1 MFKNFKDKLKNAFN
15 RFAKEVDES
24 ADIADGETETQ
35 EDREELAKEAKEL
48 EEEKLSEKKNFSEA
62 SSKDGEDSEEIEE
75 SEVGETE
82 ELSDKDNATPK
93 KGFFGRFFGQK
104 NIDSETVEDDEKAV
118 TIDEIEESDEEP
130 IEEEKL
136 EIPEDIPDEMNKKE
150 LESFQKVIE
159 NRIKNIKDKGKQIIG
174 KQPKEDPVEVAKKQ
188 SQEEETVEK
197 KGFIQKLS
205 DSLTKKI
212 LSEKAFNELF
222 WELEITLLENNVA
235 VEVIEL
241 VKENLAKE
249 LVDKP
254 IPRKDISKRI
264 EEVLK
269 DTIEKI
275 LDVEKPEFL
284 TQIPLRKPYKI
295 LIVGVNG
302 SGKTTTIAKLVRLLQ
317 KNKFTSVLA
326 ASDTFRAAAIDQLQE
341 HADNLNTKLIK
352 HDYNSDPAAV
362 AFDAIKYAEAKKL
375 DAVII
380 DTAGRLHSNANLMD
394 ELKKVY
400 RVSKPDMTIFVGE
413 SITGNDCIEQAKE
426 FQKAVDFD
434 AIILS
439 KADVDEKGGAAIS
452 VSYIT
457 QRPILYLG
465 VGQNYDDLEEFD
477 KYKILY
483 RIFGDD

>member
-1 MFKNFKDKLKNAFN
+1 MFKNLKDKLKGAFN

-24 ADIADGETETQ
+24 ADVAEGEQETEQ
-35 EDREELAKEAKEL
+35 DRKELAEEERQL
-48 EEEKLSEKKNFSEA
+48 EEEKKRLAKEKKESEE
-62 SSKDGEDSEEIEE
+62 DVEDSETD
-75 SEVGETE
+75 SDSNNLETPQE
-82 ELSDKDNATPK
+82 QEK
-93 KGFFGRFFGQK
+93 KGFFKRVFGK
-104 NIDSETVEDDEKAV
+104 SKVDSEGAEEESAEKAD
-118 TIDEIEESDEEP
+118 TIDDIENSDE
-130 IEEEKL
+130 ISIKEEEL
-136 EIPEDIPDEMNKKE
+136 DMPEDIPDDATKVD
-150 LESFQKVIE
+150 LQYFQNAIQDKVS
-159 NRIKNIKDKGKQIIG
+159 KIKDKSKELVGK
-174 KQPKEDPVEVAKKQ
+174 KEKEDSVETAKKQ
-188 SQEEETVEK
+188 ADEEEKKEK
-197 KGFIQKLS
+197 VGFIQKLS
-205 DSLTKKI
+205 DSLTKKV
-212 LSEKAFNELF
+212 LSERAFNELF

-241 VKENLAKE
+241 IKENLSKD
-249 LVDKP
+249 LVDKA

-264 EEVLK
+264 EQSLK
-269 DTIEKI
+269 STIEKI
-275 LDVEKPEFL
+275 LDVEKPDFL
-284 TQIPLRKPYKI
+284 TEIPLKKPYKI

-302 SGKTTTIAKLVRLLQ
+302 SGKTTTIAKLVRHLQ
-317 KNKFTSVLA
+317 KNKFTCVLA

-341 HADNLNTKLIK
+341 HADNLDTKLIR

-380 DTAGRLHSNANLMD
+380 DTAGRLHSNSNLMD

-413 SITGNDCIEQAKE
+413 SITGNDCVEQAKE

-452 VSYIT
+452 VSHIT

-465 VGQNYDDLEEFD
+465 VGQEYDDLEEFD
-477 KYKILY
+477 KYKIMY

>member
-24 ADIADGETETQ
+24 SDLVEGEQETEQ
-35 EDREELAKEAKEL
+35 DRKELADEAKEL
-48 EEEKLSEKKNFSEA
+48 EEEAKRMEEERLNEESGDESEK
-62 SSKDGEDSEEIEE
+62 
-75 SEVGETE
+75 SEVEDETKVDE
-82 ELSDKDNATPK
+82 PK
-93 KGFFGRFFGQK
+93 QAKGFFGKFFGK
-104 NIDSETVEDDEKAV
+104 KKEVLEDEDSDEKADTV
-118 TIDEIEESDEEP
+118 DELEEIDEEP
-130 IEEEKL
+130 IKEEEL
-136 EIPEDIPDEMNKKE
+136 DVPEDIPEDATKLDLANFQNKV
-150 LESFQKVIE
+150 QKKVQE
-159 NRIKNIKDKGKQIIG
+159 IKDKSNELIG
-174 KQPKEDPVEVAKKQ
+174 KKEKEDSVEVVKKEVH
-188 SQEEETVEK
+188 EEETKEK
-197 KGFIQKLS
+197 KGFIQKFS
-205 DSLTKKI
+205 DSLTKKV
-212 LSEKAFNELF
+212 LSERAFNELF

-241 VKENLAKE
+241 VKENLSKE
-249 LVDKP
+249 LVEKP
-254 IPRKDISKRI
+254 ILRKDIAKRI
-264 EEVLK
+264 ESVLK
-269 DTIEKI
+269 STIENI
-275 LDVEKPEFL
+275 LDIEKPEFL
-284 TQIPLRKPYKI
+284 TEIPLKKPYKI

-317 KNKFTSVLA
+317 KNGFKSVLA

-341 HADNLNTKLIK
+341 HADNLDTKLIK

-400 RVSKPDMTIFVGE
+400 RVSKPDKTIFVGE
-413 SITGNDCIEQAKE
+413 SITGNDCVEQAKE

-452 VSYIT
+452 VSFIT

-465 VGQNYDDLEEFD
+465 VGQGYDDLEEFD
-477 KYKILY
+477 KYKIMY

>member
-1 MFKNFKDKLKNAFN
+1 MFKNLKDKLKGAFN

-24 ADIADGETETQ
+24 ADVAEGEHETEQ
-35 EDREELAKEAKEL
+35 DRKELADEERQL
-48 EEEKLSEKKNFSEA
+48 EEEKKKLAKEKESDAVIEGSE
-62 SSKDGEDSEEIEE
+62 EDSESEENDIPIEQE
-75 SEVGETE
+75 
-82 ELSDKDNATPK
+82 K
-93 KGFFGRFFGQK
+93 KGFFKRVFGK
-104 NIDSETVEDDEKAV
+104 SKVESEGAEEESAEKAD
-118 TIDEIEESDEEP
+118 TIDDIENSDEVS
-130 IEEEKL
+130 IKEEEL
-136 EIPEDIPDEMNKKE
+136 DMPEDIPDEANKVD
-150 LESFQKVIE
+150 LQYFQNTIQD
-159 NRIKNIKDKGKQIIG
+159 RISKIKDKSKEIVGK
-174 KQPKEDPVEVAKKQ
+174 KEKEDPVETAKKQ
-188 SQEEETVEK
+188 ADEEEKKEK
-197 KGFIQKLS
+197 VGFIQKLS
-205 DSLTKKI
+205 DSLTKKV

-235 VEVIEL
+235 VEVIEII
-241 VKENLAKE
+241 KENLAKD

-254 IPRKDISKRI
+254 IPRKDISSRI
-264 EEVLK
+264 EKSLK
-269 DTIEKI
+269 STVEKI
-275 LDVEKPEFL
+275 LDVEKLNFL
-284 TQIPLRKPYKI
+284 SDIPLKKPYKI
-295 LIVGVNG
+295 LVVGVNG

-341 HADNLNTKLIK
+341 HADNLNTKLIR

-375 DAVII
+375 DTVVI
-380 DTAGRLHSNANLMD
+380 DTAGRLHSNSNLMD

-400 RVSKPDMTIFVGE
+400 RVSKPDITIFVGE
-413 SITGNDCIEQAKE
+413 SITGNDCVEQAKE

-452 VSYIT
+452 VSHIT

-465 VGQNYDDLEEFD
+465 VGQEYDDLEEFD
-477 KYKILY
+477 KYKVMY